1 MNRQSDQLNA
11 NTSKRAQ
18 IQASIVTEQ
27 QQLQSYRQ
35 QLADRQSALDN
46 RLRSSYKSDDD
57 DYLSV
62 VFGADN
68 FSDFLNKVDAINT
81 IAQSDKDLI
90 ASFFNAKQQVQND
103 LDNLNSQQRE
113 LDSLIGSLSTDQ
125 QNLLAARQ
133 QQQSVVDSL
142 QSQKQ
147 ANAGELAQLQSQ
159 AAGIEAKMNTIQQQ
173 ADVSSD
179 TTGGGNSDA
188 SGGGG
193 SQATGGTS
201 ITVLATAYCL
211 AGTTATGM
219 PVGRGVIAVDP
230 RVIPL
235 GSRVHVSGYGDA
247 IAADTGGAIKGNR
260 IDVWLPCGEAYAW
273 GSRTVTVTI
282 Y

>member
-1 MNRQSDQLNA
+1 MDSQVNREADQLNA
-11 NTSKRAQ
+11 NTSRRAQ
-18 IQASIVTEQ
+18 IQASIAAEQ
-27 QQLQSYRQ
+27 QQLQSFRQ
-35 QLADRQSALDN
+35 QLADRQKALDN
-46 RLRSSYKSDDD
+46 RLRSSYKSDDA

-81 IAQSDKDLI
+81 IAQSDKNLI

-113 LDSLIGSLSTDQ
+113 LDSLIGSLSTEQ

-133 QQQSVVDSL
+133 HQQSVVDSL
-142 QSQKQ
+142 RSQKQ

-159 AAGIEAKMNTIQQQ
+159 AAGIEARMNTIQQQ
-173 ADVSSD
+173 VDASSD
-179 TTGGGNSDA
+179 TGA
-188 SGGGG
+188 RGGGG
-193 SQATGGTS
+193 SSSAGGGTN

>member
-1 MNRQSDQLNA
+1 M
-11 NTSKRAQ
+11 
-18 IQASIVTEQ
+18 
-27 QQLQSYRQ
+27 
-35 QLADRQSALDN
+35 
-46 RLRSSYKSDDD
+46 
-57 DYLSV
+57 
-62 VFGADN
+62 
-68 FSDFLNKVDAINT
+68 DAINT

-90 ASFFNAKQQVQND
+90 ASFFSAKQQVQDD

-179 TTGGGNSDA
+179 TGGGNGDTGGG
-188 SGGGG
+188 GGGG
-193 SQATGGTS
+193 SPAGGGTS

-211 AGTTATGM
+211 AGSTATGM